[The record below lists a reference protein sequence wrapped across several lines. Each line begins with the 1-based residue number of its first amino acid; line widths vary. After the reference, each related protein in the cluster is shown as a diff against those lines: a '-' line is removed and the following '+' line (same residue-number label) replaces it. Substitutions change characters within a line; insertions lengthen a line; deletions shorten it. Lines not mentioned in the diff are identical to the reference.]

1 MVRSPLFMLH
11 RETLSF
17 WFVEAPFCYTQPRR
31 RVWLVQ
37 PALLLAAL
45 CVQAWSQP
53 PNPSNVI
60 QIKLGQYGWQRLPPP
75 VRQEAWPTLERL
87 MKVDS
92 KGRVVVGYTTRED
105 TELATRGNP
114 RLSFH
119 ILRFTPEGKLN
130 LSVSLPTDNLP
141 DNAVFLDAQ
150 DHILVVANE
159 TLQMLTGDDQT
170 PIQQRTWKPLTS
182 CSWPSQSCR
191 IVQSTT
197 RRRLFVITCVG
208 PNPKCAEPASTAYD
222 TSLPEPQVVKT
233 CVWRGGGTT
242 DKFGYRWGW
251 DRGYFTRRYPLCDSD
266 RPEELPLH
274 DQVGDVLSDDLF
286 VAAGVKKK
294 RWEIGTVTANGDTKF
309 RLVLPKH
316 DMPALGIK
324 YVKGDAAGNRFA
336 ILIDTLQGGS
346 SALDI
351 GGHLAARRV
360 VVYDSDFGTQLTSL
374 SVYPPVPHYGVALGI
389 VPGFTFDL
397 SPDGHVL
404 AVLSEGVI
412 TIAKVE

>member
-1 MVRSPLFMLH
+1 
-11 RETLSF
+11 
-17 WFVEAPFCYTQPRR
+17 
-31 RVWLVQ
+31 
-37 PALLLAAL
+37 
-45 CVQAWSQP
+45 
-53 PNPSNVI
+53 
-60 QIKLGQYGWQRLPPP
+60 
-75 VRQEAWPTLERL
+75 

-92 KGRVVVGYTTRED
+92 KGRVVVGYTARQD

-119 ILRFTPEGKLN
+119 ILRFTPEGNLN

-170 PIQQRTWKPLTS
+170 PTQQRTWKPLTS
-182 CSWPSQSCR
+182 CSWSSQSCR
-191 IVQSTT
+191 IVQSPT
-197 RRRLFVITCVG
+197 RRRLFVITCLG
-208 PNPKCAEPASTAYD
+208 PNSKCTEPASTAYD
-222 TSLPEPQVVKT
+222 TSLPEPQVAKT

-274 DQVGDVLSDDLF
+274 DPVGDVLSDDLF

-294 RWEIGTVTANGDTKF
+294 RWEIGAVTENGDAKF
-309 RLVLPKH
+309 RLTLPKH

-324 YVKGDAAGNRFA
+324 YVKGDASGDRFA
-336 ILIDTLQGGS
+336 IVIDTLRGGNA
-346 SALDI
+346 ALDI
-351 GGHLAARRV
+351 GGHLTARRV
-360 VVYDSDFGTQLTSL
+360 VVYNSESGAQLTSL
-374 SVYPPVPHYGVALGI
+374 IVYPPVPHYGVVLGI
-389 VPGFTFDL
+389 VPGFAFDL

-412 TIAKVE
+412 TIARVE